1 MVLLNLFNRIFCF
14 LGGNLFAKVIID
26 QDAKAIDK
34 TFEYAVPE
42 GMTLLPGMRVMVPFG
57 TRLLQGFTIDE

>member
-1 MVLLNLFNRIFCF
+1 M
-14 LGGNLFAKVIID
+14 FAKVIID